1 MREMASI
8 ATPMSLRV
16 AATLRLA
23 DRVGDAG
30 ATAADLAAGTGTCA
44 TALTRMLDHLTSI
57 GVLQLVDGRY
67 QRTDLRRQLR
77 DDSDSELRDD
87 LDINSAIGR
96 VELAFVELLHTVTT
110 GASAYPR
117 RYGRGFWNDL
127 AADLVLQ
134 ESFDDKMTRRF
145 REQAPKNRR
154 RIRLES
160 LP

>member
-1 MREMASI
+1 LLLLHTSG
-8 ATPMSLRV
+8 RV
-16 AATLRLA
+16 AAVTEM
-23 DRVGDAG
+23 VSSSH
-30 ATAADLAAGTGTCA
+30 
-44 TALTRMLDHLTSI
+44 HLTSI
-57 GVLQLVDGRY
+57 GVFQLVDGRY
-67 QRTDLRRQLR
+67 QRTDRGRQLR

-117 RYGRGFWNDL
+117 RYGRGFWNDP

-145 REQAPKNRR
+145 REQAPK
-154 RIRLES
+154 IAE
-160 LP
+160 